1 MRLILH
7 KLRRTQRLGL
17 IFIALTLAACGSDGP
32 GTRTSRDGY
41 PSQPPRDVMSIPD
54 AVPKVEPRSR
64 YGNPSNYVVFG
75 KRYHVMPNSA
85 GYVERGIA
93 SWYGTKFHGNRTSSG
108 ESYDMYAMTAA
119 HKTLPLPTY
128 ARVTNITNG
137 RSVVVKINDRG
148 PFHDNRVIDLS
159 YSAAAK
165 LGILGEGTGLV
176 EVRALDPR
184 QTDPGPPLI
193 EAKRPPAAPAIPR
206 SDSPTQTVAQ
216 TAPRLY
222 LQIGAFVS
230 RENAEQLRNKLSQMK
245 IPDIQISEDHKHQRS
260 VYRVRIG
267 PLASVAEAD
276 LMASSLERYGITNP
290 HVVID

>member
-1 MRLILH
+1 MQFIFHTLQ
-7 KLRRTQRLGL
+7 RTQRLGP
-17 IFIALTLAACGSDGP
+17 IFIVLALVACGSDGP
-32 GTRTSRDGY
+32 GTRASRDGY

-75 KRYHVMPNSA
+75 KRYNVMPTSEN
-85 GYVERGIA
+85 YVERGIA

-108 ESYDMYAMTAA
+108 EPYDMYAMTAA
-119 HKTLPLPTY
+119 HKSLPLPTY
-128 ARVTNITNG
+128 VRVTNITNG
-137 RSVVVKINDRG
+137 RSVVVKVNDRG
-148 PFHDNRVIDLS
+148 PFHGNRVIDLS

-184 QTDPGPPLI
+184 RPDSGPRSI
-193 EAKRPPAAPAIPR
+193 EVKRPAAAPAAPQSKTPP
-206 SDSPTQTVAQ
+206 STVAQ
-216 TAPRLY
+216 TNTGLY
-222 LQIGAFVS
+222 LQIGAFIS
-230 RENAEQLRNKLSQMK
+230 RENAEQLRAKLTKVS
-245 IPDIQISEDHKHQRS
+245 IPDIQISEDRS
-260 VYRVRIG
+260 NARPVYKVRIG

-276 LMASSLERYGITNP
+276 RMASSLGRHGITNP

>member
-1 MRLILH
+1 ML
-7 KLRRTQRLGL
+7 T
-17 IFIALTLAACGSDGP
+17 ALALVACSSPGTGP
-32 GTRTSRDGY
+32 GTRASRDGY
-41 PSQPPRDVMSIPD
+41 PAQPPRDVMSIPD
-54 AVPKVEPRSR
+54 AVPKDEPRSR
-64 YGNPSNYVVFG
+64 YGNPKNYVVLG
-75 KRYHVMPNSA
+75 KRYYVMPTSQ

-165 LGILGEGTGLV
+165 LGILGQGTGLV
-176 EVRALDPR
+176 EVRALDPHQDPR
-184 QTDPGPPLI
+184 QADPGPRVI
-193 EAKRPPAAPAIPR
+193 ETRQAPPATIAPPAKSTPLP
-206 SDSPTQTVAQ
+206 PTIAT
-216 TAPRLY
+216 PGLY

-230 RENAEQLRNKLSQMK
+230 RDNAEQLRAKLSQVK
-245 IPDIQISEDHKHQRS
+245 IPDIQIREDHRNARP
-260 VYRVRIG
+260 VYQVRIG

-276 LMASSLERYGITNP
+276 RMASALERYGITNP

>member
-1 MRLILH
+1 MQLILH
-7 KLRRTQRLGL
+7 TLRRTQRLGL
-17 IFIALTLAACGSDGP
+17 IFIALTLVACGSDGP

-75 KRYHVMPNSA
+75 KRYNVMPTSRN
-85 GYVERGIA
+85 YVERGIA

-148 PFHDNRVIDLS
+148 PFHGNRVIDLS

-184 QTDPGPPLI
+184 QTDPGPQLI
-193 EAKRPPAAPAIPR
+193 EAKRPPAAHAIPR
-206 SDSPTQTVAQ
+206 SEIPTQTVTHTTPA
-216 TAPRLY
+216 LY
-222 LQIGAFVS
+222 LQIGAFVN
-230 RENAEQLRNKLSQMK
+230 RQNAEQLRKKLSQVK
-245 IPDIQISEDHKHQRS
+245 IPDIQISEDHQNQRS

-267 PLASVAEAD
+267 PLASVADAD
-276 LMASSLERYGITNP
+276 RMASSLERYGITNP

>member
-7 KLRRTQRLGL
+7 TLRRTQRLGL
-17 IFIALTLAACGSDGP
+17 IFITLMLVACGSDGP
-32 GTRTSRDGY
+32 GTRNSRDGY

-54 AVPKVEPRSR
+54 AVPKVEAHSR

-75 KRYHVMPNSA
+75 KRYNVLPTSKN
-85 GYVERGIA
+85 YVERGIA

-148 PFHDNRVIDLS
+148 PFHGNRVIDLS

-184 QTDPGPPLI
+184 QTDPGPQLI
-193 EAKRPPAAPAIPR
+193 EVKRLPAAPAIPR
-206 SDSPTQTVAQ
+206 TDIPTQTAAH

-222 LQIGAFVS
+222 LQIGAFVN
-230 RENAEQLRNKLSQMK
+230 RQNAEQLRNKLSQVK
-245 IPDIQISEDHKHQRS
+245 IPDIQISEDHQNQRS

-267 PLASVAEAD
+267 PLASVADAD
-276 LMASSLERYGITNP
+276 LMATSLERYGITNP